1 MDHDAAA
8 LLVDLIAR
16 LVPGRPVPGTA
27 GEWIVPL
34 AERPGRRG
42 WAPAELHEEDGAAA
56 AEDRPPSP
64 GRVVVV
70 NGSGRA
76 VVVYAGAIL
85 RGGLADRAVVRT
97 VLVPGGAGRAVKV
110 EALEPRWWPSGRL
123 VPDGTVEPLRAGL
136 LELGDRRGVLAARAR
151 TAMWSAHRD
160 PAEVTA
166 APGGGPG
173 GWIAVLDRR
182 VVAASL
188 HPPRRPRTAGASP
201 PSEDGVHPLTP
212 HSPRV
217 TDLAHAF
224 LHRLLTE
231 VEWARPGPD
240 LTGGTLH
247 DLALR
252 LMPLGGSGAHLTAV
266 RLSDDLPVAAVRHW
280 SDPGW
285 PGAAGPLT
293 WDSSGID
300 ARLEY
305 V

>member
-1 MDHDAAA
+1 MEHDAAA
-8 LLVDLIAR
+8 LLVDLITR
-16 LVPGRPVPGTA
+16 LVPGHPVPGTA

-42 WAPAELHEEDGAAA
+42 WAPAELHHEDGAAA

-70 NGSGRA
+70 NGSDRA

-97 VLVPGGAGRAVKV
+97 VLVPGGAGRVVRV

-123 VPDGTVEPLRAGL
+123 VPDGRVEPLRAGL
-136 LELGDRRGVLAARAR
+136 LELGDRGGVLAARAR

-160 PAEVTA
+160 PAEVTP

-188 HPPRRPRTAGASP
+188 HPPRRPWATGTAP
-201 PSEDGVHPLTP
+201 PAEEGVHPP
-212 HSPRV
+212 ARGSHPV

-224 LHRLLTE
+224 LRRLLAE
-231 VEWARPGPD
+231 VEWARPGPE
-240 LTGGTLH
+240 LTGGRLH
-247 DLALR
+247 DVALR
-252 LMPLGGSGAHLTAV
+252 LTPLGGSGAHLTAV
-266 RLSDDLPVAAVRHW
+266 LLSDDLSGAAVRR
-280 SDPGW
+280 
-285 PGAAGPLT
+285 
-293 WDSSGID
+293 SSGLAVAERD
-300 ARLEY
+300 R
-305 V
+305 

>member
-1 MDHDAAA
+1 MEHDAAA

-42 WAPAELHEEDGAAA
+42 WAPAELHEEDAAAA

-97 VLVPGGAGRAVKV
+97 VLVPGGTGRVVRV

-151 TAMWSAHRD
+151 TAMWSAHGD

-188 HPPRRPRTAGASP
+188 HPPRRPRATGAAP
-201 PSEDGVHPLTP
+201 PSEEGGGHPP
-212 HSPRV
+212 APGSPPV
-217 TDLAHAF
+217 TDVAQAF
-224 LHRLLTE
+224 LRRLLTE
-231 VEWARPGPD
+231 VEWARPGPE
-240 LTGGTLH
+240 LTGGSIP
-247 DLALR
+247 DVALR
-252 LMPLGGSGAHLTAV
+252 LTPLGGSGAHLTAV
-266 RLSDDLPVAAVRHW
+266 LLSDDLPAAAVRR
-280 SDPGW
+280 
-285 PGAAGPLT
+285 
-293 WDSSGID
+293 SSGPAVAERD
-300 ARLEY
+300 R
-305 V
+305 